1 MRSTDFKT
9 SFEPIENSEI
19 TILILGTLPSDK
31 SLEVSEYYG
40 HSGNRFWKIIAALTA
55 NPLPLTYPEKKE
67 LLLKNGIGI
76 WDIVQQAKRNGSLDT
91 SIKNEEPNDLNTF
104 IENHKLL
111 KVIGFN
117 GKKSEAL
124 FNKYFE
130 RKKDF
135 RYISLPSSSP
145 ANAGIN
151 FENICKVWQQIIT

>member
-1 MRSTDFKT
+1 MHSTDFKT

-31 SLEVSEYYG
+31 SLEMNEYYG
-40 HSGNRFWKIIAALTA
+40 HPSNRFWKIIATLKSK
-55 NPLPLTYPEKKE
+55 PLPLTYSEKKE

-135 RYISLPSSSP
+135 MYISLPSSSP
-145 ANAGIN
+145 TNAAIN

>member
-1 MRSTDFKT
+1 MHSTDFKT

-31 SLEVSEYYG
+31 SLEMNEYYG
-40 HSGNRFWKIIAALTA
+40 HPSNRFWKIIATLKSK
-55 NPLPLTYPEKKE
+55 PLPLTYSEKKE